1 MGRISIICSLSPLA
15 KQNLHYEYSW
25 GFVYCYNL
33 WFWLFYLNQLGHTV
47 AKQTGWAAK
56 ADLAGLK

>member
-1 MGRISIICSLSPLA
+1 MSILEALCTVTTF
-15 KQNLHYEYSW
+15 
-25 GFVYCYNL
+25 GFS
-33 WFWLFYLNQLGHTV
+33 FYLNQLGHTV